1 MVSVREV
8 GNVTRH
14 PRERVTIDLRGIGP
28 RLHAH
33 AAARG
38 KTTASVVRAAVVAT
52 LDAEGASEE
61 PGVGAERVN
70 TPAVK
75 VTVRLGVWYAVRLA
89 HCARKAG
96 VSQGFYLAGL
106 LDGVPPS
113 PMPIDHG
120 AAVAAL
126 ADSTQKVAAMSAD
139 IHGFLRLMRNA
150 RAGEA
155 EKYRATL
162 MSLSK
167 DVRLHLEA
175 ASRLMAGLT
184 LRQRMNGSA
193 VTVRR
198 REGISK

>member
-1 MVSVREV
+1 M
-8 GNVTRH
+8 TRH

-38 KTTASVVRAAVVAT
+38 KTTASVVRAAVVAM
-52 LDAEGASEE
+52 LDAEGAAEE
-61 PGVGAERVN
+61 PGAGTEPVDAR
-70 TPAVK
+70 AVK
-75 VTVRLGVWYAVRLA
+75 LTVRLGVWHAVRLT

-96 VSQGFYLAGL
+96 VSQGTYLAGL
-106 LDGVPPS
+106 LDGMPPS
-113 PMPIDHG
+113 PRPMDHG

-139 IHGFLRLMRNA
+139 IHGFLRLMRNFKA
-150 RAGEA
+150 SEA

-167 DVRLHLEA
+167 DVRLHLEI

-184 LRQRMNGSA
+184 SQQRMNGSA
-193 VTVRR
+193 VTARR
-198 REGISK
+198 RAGIAK

>member
-1 MVSVREV
+1 MREV

-14 PRERVTIDLRGIGP
+14 PRERVTIDLRGLGP
-28 RLHAH
+28 RLHSH

-38 KTTASVVRAAVVAT
+38 KTTASVVRAAVVAM
-52 LDAEGASEE
+52 LDAEGAPEE
-61 PGVGAERVN
+61 PDAGAEQVDAR
-70 TPAVK
+70 AVK
-75 VTVRLGVWYAVRLA
+75 VTVRLGVWHAVRLGL
-89 HCARKAG
+89 CARKAG
-96 VSQGFYLAGL
+96 VSQGTYLAGL

-113 PMPIDHG
+113 PRSIDHG

-139 IHGFLRLMRNA
+139 IHGFLRLMRNFKA
-150 RAGEA
+150 NEA

-167 DVRLHLEA
+167 DVRVHLEV

-184 LRQRMNGSA
+184 SQQRMNGSA
-193 VTVRR
+193 VTARH

>member
-1 MVSVREV
+1 M
-8 GNVTRH
+8 TRH

-38 KTTASVVRAAVVAT
+38 RTTASVVRAAVVAT
-52 LDAEGASEE
+52 LDAEVASEE
-61 PGVGAERVN
+61 PEVGAEPVDAR
-70 TPAVK
+70 AVK
-75 VTVRLGVWYAVRLA
+75 VTVRLGVWHAVRLA

-96 VSQGFYLAGL
+96 VSQGTYLTGL

-113 PMPIDHG
+113 PRSVDHG
-120 AAVAAL
+120 DAVAAL

-167 DVRLHLEA
+167 DVRLHLEV
-175 ASRLMAGLT
+175 ASRLMAGLAS
-184 LRQRMNGSA
+184 RQRTGGSA
-193 VTVRR
+193 VAARR
-198 REGISK
+198 GKGISK